1 MKSILCG
8 LSSFRGD
15 SNTSQQFDD
24 SKPMGPNFNA
34 QLDKVEP
41 KSSCVRKPQKLPTD
55 QVRSSYN
62 SYRLFGYDIL
72 LDSRR
77 RPHLIEINAAPACY
91 AAKLDS
97 FVNRPMVRFYLFY
110 P

>member
-15 SNTSQQFDD
+15 SDNSQQFDD

-41 KSSCVRKPQKLPTD
+41 KSNHKLRTN

-97 FVNRPMVRFYLFY
+97 FVNRPMVSFYLY

>member
-15 SNTSQQFDD
+15 SNASQQFDD

-41 KSSCVRKPQKLPTD
+41 KYSCVRKAQTA
-55 QVRSSYN
+55 N
-62 SYRLFGYDIL
+62 
-72 LDSRR
+72 
-77 RPHLIEINAAPACY
+77 
-91 AAKLDS
+91 
-97 FVNRPMVRFYLFY
+97 
-110 P
+110 

>member
-15 SNTSQQFDD
+15 SDNSQQFDD

-41 KSSCVRKPQKLPTD
+41 KSSCVRKPQTA
-55 QVRSSYN
+55 N
-62 SYRLFGYDIL
+62 
-72 LDSRR
+72 
-77 RPHLIEINAAPACY
+77 
-91 AAKLDS
+91 
-97 FVNRPMVRFYLFY
+97 
-110 P
+110 